1 MNVFFC
7 IIKMLFWYC
16 QITLNYILF
25 YFLLLNWWGGDDGVP
40 CACTHVRCYAS
51 DGVRVWMMAFL
62 ALAHMWDATQVM
74 GWGCG
79 VDDDV
84 PCTCTHVRCYAADPD
99 VLIQMTL
106 LLYFLMV
113 YQCAAWLHALQA
125 CFTIPRNENWGPAGC
140 SAPPPVTKLLLS
152 PPFLKTK
159 QGTRLFFWNPPR
171 TTTVKK
177 RRFLLFPF
185 SYTSHF
191 HLFARTQDPS
201 QTLTQTPYGPP

>member
-1 MNVFFC
+1 MGWGWWRSLRLHTC
-7 IIKMLFWYC
+7 EMLRK
-16 QITLNYILF
+16 
-25 YFLLLNWWGGDDGVP
+25 WWGGG
-40 CACTHVRCYAS
+40 
-51 DGVRVWMMAFL
+51 GVWMMA
-62 ALAHMWDATQVM
+62 W
-74 GWGCG
+74 GWG

-113 YQCAAWLHALQA
+113 YQYAAWLHALQFLETKTEA
-125 CFTIPRNENWGPAGC
+125 PLVVLPPP
-140 SAPPPVTKLLLS
+140 PPPVTKLLLS

-159 QGTRLFFWNPPR
+159 QGTRWFFWNPPR

-201 QTLTQTPYGPP
+201 QTLTQTPYGPPYVLQTCL